1 MNRLATRESKNS
13 PKPTWNALVY
23 YHEVRDPTVVIQ
35 GLQGLKKWP
44 AFHVLC
50 SNTVNLNLVLVSTK
64 TPFWCLSPL
73 AALTKSRSI
82 HELFPDQLHL
92 NGIAIPVLTLGGG
105 YWFPYS
111 LEVILSHFS
120 WFNFILESSQM
131 VAPYI
136 RGISVGRRPY
146 QVLLPPDNSQGH
158 WSTQPLHREK
168 SAMAGVSNPFW
179 FNSTLACH

>member
-35 GLQGLKKWP
+35 GLQGSKKWP

-82 HELFPDQLHL
+82 HELFPDKLHL
-92 NGIAIPVLTLGGG
+92 NGICHPSPNSRRGGG
-105 YWFPYS
+105 GLLVSLFIGGHSFPFQLIQLHLGIITNGCPLYQGNFCWEETLPGAFAPWQLPGS
-111 LEVILSHFS
+111 LEHTTTPS
-120 WFNFILESSQM
+120 WEVCDGWSIK
-131 VAPYI
+131 P
-136 RGISVGRRPY
+136 
-146 QVLLPPDNSQGH
+146 LLI
-158 WSTQPLHREK
+158 
-168 SAMAGVSNPFW
+168 
-179 FNSTLACH
+179 